1 MEAVEFK
8 SVKKD
13 LVSKRISEQIKN
25 LILEGVLKPGDK
37 LPSERELSK
46 LIGVGRLSLREGL
59 RILESMGILETRY
72 GVGAGTYI
80 AHISLENLTQTFSD
94 ILMLS
99 NVTLDQLTEARL
111 DISLVNLKHFI
122 KNATE
127 EDINRLEECIK
138 QTESLV
144 QAGVRTREKNIQ
156 FHQLIAQGSKNP
168 IFIFLHLTLLEI
180 LKKFLSEFE
189 SPPDH
194 SKKVLENN
202 KRTLKY
208 LKEKNLDKASLSMKN
223 HILYV
228 GKRLKSLISNNRQEE
243 RI

>member
-168 IFIFLHLTLLEI
+168 IFIFLHLSLLEI
-180 LKKFLSEFE
+180 LLDLTHRQIIE
-189 SPPDH
+189 
-194 SKKVLENN
+194 
-202 KRTLKY
+202 Y